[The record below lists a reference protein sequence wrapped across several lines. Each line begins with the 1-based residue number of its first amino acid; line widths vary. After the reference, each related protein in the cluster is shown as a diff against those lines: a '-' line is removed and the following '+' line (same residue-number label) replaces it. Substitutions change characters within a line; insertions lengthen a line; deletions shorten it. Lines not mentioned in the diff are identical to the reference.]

1 MQFSTIQKTTT
12 PILLSFG
19 VKKAA
24 LFGSTA
30 RNENMRNSDIDLLVQ
45 LGKKI
50 SLFEFIDMK
59 LKLQEALH
67 VKVDV
72 IQYDK
77 IKPSLKSFILQ
88 DEKVFLNIWRK
99 LPYPI

>member
-1 MQFSTIQKTTT
+1 MQLSTIQQIAT

-30 RNENMRNSDIDLLVQ
+30 RDESTKKSDIDLLVQ
-45 LGKKI
+45 LGKKM

-59 LKLQEALH
+59 QKLQEALKT
-67 VKVDV
+67 KVDV
-72 IQYDK
+72 VQYDK

-88 DEKVFLNIWRK
+88 DEKVFFHV
-99 LPYPI
+99 

>member
-1 MQFSTIQKTTT
+1 MQLSTIQQTTT

-24 LFGSTA
+24 HFGSTA
-30 RNENMRNSDIDLLVQ
+30 RNGTTKNSDIDLLVQ
-45 LGKKI
+45 LGKKM

-67 VKVDV
+67 TKVDIV
-72 IQYDK
+72 QYDK

-88 DEKVFLNIWRK
+88 DEKVFLNV
-99 LPYPI
+99 

>member
-1 MQFSTIQKTTT
+1 MQLSTIQQLTT

-30 RNENMRNSDIDLLVQ
+30 RNESTKKSDIDLLVQ
-45 LGKKI
+45 LGKKM

-59 LKLQEALH
+59 QKLQDALKT
-67 VKVDV
+67 KVDV
-72 IQYDK
+72 VQYDK
-77 IKPSLKSFILQ
+77 IKPSLKPFILQ
-88 DEKVFLNIWRK
+88 DERVFFNV
-99 LPYPI
+99 

>member
-1 MQFSTIQKTTT
+1 MQLSTIQKVTT

-30 RNENMRNSDIDLLVQ
+30 RNENTKKSDIDLLVQ
-45 LGKKI
+45 LGKKM

-59 LKLQEALH
+59 LQLQEALQA
-67 VKVDV
+67 KVDV
-72 IQYDK
+72 VQYDK
-77 IKPSLKSFILQ
+77 IKPSIKSFILQ
-88 DEKVFLNIWRK
+88 DEQVFLNV
-99 LPYPI
+99 

>member
-1 MQFSTIQKTTT
+1 MQLTTIQQVTM

-30 RNENMRNSDIDLLVQ
+30 RNENTKNSDIDLLVQ
-45 LGKKI
+45 LGKKM

-59 LKLQEALH
+59 QKLQEVLKS
-67 VKVDV
+67 KVDV
-72 IQYDK
+72 VQYDK
-77 IKPSLKSFILQ
+77 IKPSLKSFILR
-88 DEKVFLNIWRK
+88 DEKVFFNV
-99 LPYPI
+99 

>member
-1 MQFSTIQKTTT
+1 MRLSNIQKTAI

-19 VKKAA
+19 IRKAA

-30 RNENMRNSDIDLLVQ
+30 RNETTKDSDIDLLVQ
-45 LGKKI
+45 LGKKM

-67 VKVDV
+67 TKIDIV
-72 IQYDK
+72 QYDK

-88 DEKVFLNIWRK
+88 NEKVFLNV
-99 LPYPI
+99 

>member
-1 MQFSTIQKTTT
+1 MQLTTIQQATI

-30 RNENMRNSDIDLLVQ
+30 RNENTKNSDIDLLVQ
-45 LGKKI
+45 LGKKM

-59 LKLQEALH
+59 QKLQEVLKS
-67 VKVDV
+67 KVDV
-72 IQYDK
+72 VQYDK
-77 IKPSLKSFILQ
+77 IKPSLKSFILR
-88 DEKVFLNIWRK
+88 DEKVFFNV
-99 LPYPI
+99 